1 MRQERK
7 KEKDK
12 AAISLVLCFSVIA
25 IASVFTVKSSI
36 DKLNLQKRTSDLG
49 MTPSIE
55 QPVTQPIP
63 TVDSKDSEDA
73 HKQSESNFE
82 APLSGKIITE
92 FSKDAPVY
100 SKTLDQ
106 YMTHYGIDIAA
117 PLDTQVKAVADGTVT
132 KVYTDDKYGITV
144 EINHG
149 DGLTSLY
156 GNLST
161 DSMTEVSD
169 VVTKGQVISGVGDTS
184 LFESLDEAHLHFEM
198 RKDGVPVDP
207 KAYIAFN

>member
-7 KEKDK
+7 KERDK

-49 MTPSIE
+49 NTPKIE

-63 TVDSKDSEDA
+63 TVDSKDNEDV
-73 HKQSESNFE
+73 KEQSESKFD

-92 FSKDAPVY
+92 FSADAPVY

-117 PLDTQVKAVADGTVT
+117 PLDTQVKAIADGTVT
-132 KVYTDDKYGITV
+132 KVYTDDKYGITI
-144 EINHG
+144 EIKPRRRAHEHIQQPFHG
-149 DGLTSLY
+149 QHDRSQRCRDKGS
-156 GNLST
+156 GN
-161 DSMTEVSD
+161 
-169 VVTKGQVISGVGDTS
+169 KRGRR
-184 LFESLDEAHLHFEM
+184 H
-198 RKDGVPVDP
+198 
-207 KAYIAFN
+207 IAF